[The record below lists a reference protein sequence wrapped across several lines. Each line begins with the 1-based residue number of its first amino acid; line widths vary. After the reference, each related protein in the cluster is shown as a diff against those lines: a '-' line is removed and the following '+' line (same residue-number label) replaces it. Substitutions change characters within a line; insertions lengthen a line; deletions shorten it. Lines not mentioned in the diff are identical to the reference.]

1 MIRKI
6 AINDYVYMLLDNGA
20 IMNLCIVPGNQL
32 NLTNNIRTVGIDYV
46 EQYKGNFFRTE
57 DAAIKA
63 SNKRRQGINQ
73 AAKKN
78 NKNNNDKLPIFWI
91 IG

>member
-6 AINDYVYMLLDNGA
+6 AANEYVYMLLDNGA
-20 IMNLCIVPGNQL
+20 ILNLCIVPGNQL

-46 EQYKGNFFRTE
+46 EQHKNNFFRTE

-63 SNKRRQGINQ
+63 SNKRRQNMINQ
-73 AAKKN
+73 ATN
-78 NKNNNDKLPIFWI
+78 NKNNSKLPVFWI
-91 IG
+91 VG

>member
-6 AINDYVYMLLDNGA
+6 AVNDYVYMLLDNGA

-46 EQYKGNFFRTE
+46 EQYKSSFFRTE
-57 DAAIKA
+57 DAAINA
-63 SNKRRQGINQ
+63 ANKRKQVGFCASSLNIN
-73 AAKKN
+73 
-78 NKNNNDKLPIFWI
+78 
-91 IG
+91 